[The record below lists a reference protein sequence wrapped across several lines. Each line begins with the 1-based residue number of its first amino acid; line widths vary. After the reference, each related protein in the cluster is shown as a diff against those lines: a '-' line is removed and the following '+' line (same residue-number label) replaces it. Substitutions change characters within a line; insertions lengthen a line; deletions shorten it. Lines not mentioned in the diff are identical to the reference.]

1 MPSRREFI
9 QWTAGATLAL
19 QNAPAQDS
27 VEEATI
33 VQLQGALASG
43 QLASVQLVEKYLA
56 RIRAVDKSG
65 PNINAVIE
73 LNPEAESIA
82 AALDRER
89 KEKGS
94 RGPLHG
100 IPILIK
106 DNIDTGDKMMTSAG
120 SLALASR
127 ASKDADLVT
136 RLRASGAILL
146 GKTNLSEW
154 ANFRSTHSTSGWSGR
169 GGQTRNPYALDR
181 NPSGSS
187 SGTGAGVSASLCAA
201 GVGTETDGS
210 IVSPSSINGIVGI
223 KPTVGLIPGAGIVPV
238 SHRQDTAGPMA
249 RTVADAALLL
259 GALAGAS
266 YGQALDANGLRGA
279 RIGVARQVFG
289 FNDEVDRVINA
300 AIDIIKRLGAEIVD
314 PANLPSFSKLGE
326 PENECLLYEFKADLN
341 AYLEARGAEVKSLKD
356 VIEFNDRN
364 RDREMPWFGQD
375 QMIKAEAKGPI
386 TSRTYRDLVGKLNHL
401 AKQEGIDAVMTKLA
415 LDAIVAPTDGP
426 AWPTDY
432 VDGDHFIGGCSTPAA
447 VAGYPH
453 VTVPAGFVRGLPIG
467 ISFFGSPRTE
477 VKLIKYAYAFEQATE
492 FRRQPGFKPTVRL

>member
-9 QWTAGATLAL
+9 QYGIGAALAL
-19 QNAPAQDS
+19 QNAPAQES
-27 VEEATI
+27 IEEATI

-43 QLASVQLVEKYLA
+43 QLTSVELVQKYLT
-56 RIRAVDKSG
+56 RIQQIDKSG
-65 PNINAVIE
+65 PRINSVIE
-73 LNPEAESIA
+73 LNPDAEAIA

-94 RGPLHG
+94 RGALHG
-100 IPILIK
+100 IPVLIK

-120 SLALASR
+120 SLALASS
-127 ASKDADLVT
+127 APKDAGLVT
-136 RLRASGAILL
+136 RLRASGAIIL

-169 GGQTRNPYALDR
+169 GGQTHNPYALDR

-201 GVGTETDGS
+201 GIGTETDGS

-223 KPTVGLIPGAGIVPV
+223 KPTVGLVPGAGIVPV

-266 YGQALDANGLRGA
+266 YGQALDPNGLRGA

-289 FNDEVDRVINA
+289 FNDEVDRILEEAVR
-300 AIDIIKRLGAEIVD
+300 IIKNLGAEIVD
-314 PANLPSFSKLGE
+314 PANLPSYSKLNE
-326 PENECLLYEFKADLN
+326 PEDEALLYEFKSDLN
-341 AYLEARGAEVKSLKD
+341 AYLESRGAAVKSLKD

-364 RDREMPWFGQD
+364 HDREMPWFGQD
-375 QMIKAEAKGPI
+375 QMIKAEAKGPVA
-386 TSRTYRDLVGKLNHL
+386 SRAYRDLVSKLNHL
-401 AKQEGIDAVMTKLA
+401 AKQEGIDAVMSKLA
-415 LDAIVAPTDGP
+415 LDALVAPTDGP

-432 VDGDHFIGGCSTPAA
+432 IDGDHFLGGSSTPAA

-453 VTVPAGFVRGLPIG
+453 VTVPAGFVHGLPVG

-477 VKLIKYAYAFEQATE
+477 VKLIKYAYAFEQETKI
-492 FRRQPGFKPTVRL
+492 RRAPQYLPTVKF